1 MHHPTKYFTLDFCTI
16 TTCCCHDTH
25 YTPRTHTPHTFYYP
39 ARRCTTCRTHLELLY
54 STLRQYPVHK
64 HATTASVDQHPNR
77 AANVDQRTEFSQSP
91 RRYRYPGSAALVQIG
106 ILKMLL
112 LREELSLIKQ
122 KKKSF
127 HVFLERALGRSTP
140 LSSLL
145 HPGWHRSSPSARL
158 KSFHHSG
165 SFGGKALCIHA
176 SK

>member
-122 KKKSF
+122 KKIISCF
-127 HVFLERALGRSTP
+127 PRASSWP
-140 LSSLL
+140 QHSSLL
-145 HPGWHRSSPSARL
+145 AAAPWLASII
-158 KSFHHSG
+158 
-165 SFGGKALCIHA
+165 ALCKTKIIP
-176 SK
+176 SFRFVRR